1 MEKQTGFEI
10 FSSIAEKAGIKCVLI
25 GGFAVNYYNFTRQ
38 TVDIDFLLTE
48 EDFRKIKKSLEDA
61 GYKQDSADEVFAK
74 FSGKDKLLFDIDF
87 MFVDKETLSKILKSS
102 KAIEIAGKQFIVPC
116 LNDLIA
122 LKLHSIKNNP
132 LFREGRDLLDIINLV
147 RLNNLDYKSDK
158 FKELCLKY
166 GSRDIYEKILKG
178 SI

>member
-1 MEKQTGFEI
+1 MEKQTGIELFADI
-10 FSSIAEKAGIKCVLI
+10 SKRAGVTCVLI

-48 EDFRKIKKSLEDA
+48 EDFFKIKKSLEDA
-61 GYKQDSADEVFAK
+61 GYKQDFADKVFAK

-87 MFVDKETLSKILKSS
+87 MFVDKGTLGKILKSS
-102 KAIEIAGKQFIVPC
+102 KAIEIAGKEFIVPS

-132 LFREGRDLLDIINLV
+132 FFREAKDLLDIISLV
-147 RLNNLDYKSDK
+147 RLNKVNYKDEK

-166 GSRDIYEKILKG
+166 GSREIYEKILKG
-178 SI
+178 LT